1 MAFLLFIIGF
11 LLFILGLGFLFQPQ
25 LILRL
30 NAFVRDN
37 FLKDSIVLLSH
48 RRIGIILLLLSFI
61 LLAMTLKVHH

>member
-1 MAFLLFIIGF
+1 MALLLFIIGF
-11 LLFILGLGFLFQPQ
+11 LLFVLGLGYLFQPQ

-30 NAFVRDN
+30 NAFIRDT

-61 LLAMTLKVHH
+61 LLAMTLKVPH